1 MTGNDYEIKLIEKIT
16 RTFYTKAINDVFIGY
31 HFRKI
36 TANNGPLANIDDFNE
51 HLEVINAFWQAQL
64 LGIKFP
70 RPAAHLLEAHE
81 YLNIRMG
88 ELGRWVMLF
97 KETLEEYREE
107 NPEFI
112 NAWEVKIDAFQ
123 TGFKKYFFKE

>member
-1 MTGNDYEIKLIEKIT
+1 MTGNDYEINIIEKVT

-36 TANNGPLANIDDFNE
+36 TAKNVPLANIDDFNE
-51 HLEVINAFWQAQL
+51 HLEVINAFWQSQL

-81 YLNIRMG
+81 YLNIRLG
-88 ELGRWVMLF
+88 ELGRWVILF

-123 TGFKKYFFKE
+123 TGFKKYFFKK

>member
-1 MTGNDYEIKLIEKIT
+1 
-16 RTFYTKAINDVFIGY
+16 
-31 HFRKI
+31 
-36 TANNGPLANIDDFNE
+36 
-51 HLEVINAFWQAQL
+51 
-64 LGIKFP
+64 
-70 RPAAHLLEAHE
+70 
-81 YLNIRMG
+81 MG

>member
-1 MTGNDYEIKLIEKIT
+1 MTGNQLEIQLIEKVT
-16 RTFYTKAINDVFIGY
+16 RSFYEKAINDVFIGY

-36 TANNGPLANIDDFNE
+36 TANSAPLSSIDDFQE
-51 HLEVINAFWQAQL
+51 HLVNINAFWQAQL

-81 YLNIRMG
+81 YLNIHMG

-97 KETLEEYREE
+97 KETLNEYRQQS
-107 NPEFI
+107 PEFI
-112 NAWEVKIDAFQ
+112 NSWEVKIDAFQ
-123 TGFKKYFFKE
+123 TGFKKYFFKA